1 MPKKSKIITQDSFK
15 NVNKNLGTERDPRQT
30 TSFHRNKKIDYQT
43 ANNFYST
50 NWLATNVVDVPIEE
64 SVKNWREVFIEDE
77 KKLIDF
83 VDFEKKL
90 KVKSI
95 FSQSNKWAKV
105 FGGSIVVMIF
115 DNKFDDMSE
124 PLNIEN
130 IAKGSLKRLVP
141 LDRWEVYANNIN
153 LDPISDNFLKPD
165 FYTYAQ
171 TGLKVHHSRVLR
183 FNGESPTIQEM
194 KRDNGW
200 SLSVYERLMPVIQD
214 AMTSSDLLSGL
225 LYQSNVDI
233 YKIDGLNEAVEQDKT
248 EQAVNRIKLANDM
261 KSTINGV
268 ALDKEDDFMRITSS
282 FAGLA
287 EIDNQFLQKVA
298 GAYGIPITKLL
309 GTSASGLNATGEGD
323 LKNYYDKVS
332 AIQERDYY
340 DNLVTLDKVM
350 SRSLFGTDEKI
361 TFEFRP
367 LFQMSEKEQADV
379 ELTRAS
385 RDQIYLINGVVDSDT
400 VLKELN
406 HNNTYGNLDEVLEL
420 IEDSSDIIDD

>member
-1 MPKKSKIITQDSFK
+1 MSKKQKILTQDSFK
-15 NVNKNLGTERDPRQT
+15 NVNKNLGTERDPRKT
-30 TSFHRNKKIDYQT
+30 TYFVRNQKIDNIT

-50 NWLATNVVDVPIEE
+50 NFLATNVVDVPIDE

-77 KKLIDF
+77 KKLKDF
-83 VDFEKKL
+83 IELENKL
-90 KVKSI
+90 NVKNI
-95 FSQSNKWAKV
+95 FSQANKWSKV

-115 DNKFDDMSE
+115 DNKFEEMRE

-130 IAKGSLKRLVP
+130 VTQGSLKRLIP
-141 LDRWEVYANNIN
+141 LDRWELYADNIN
-153 LDPISDNFLKPD
+153 LDPLSENFLMPD

-171 TGLKVHHSRVLR
+171 TGLKIHHSRVLR
-183 FNGESPTIQEM
+183 FNGDSPTIQEM
-194 KRDNGW
+194 RRDNGW
-200 SLSVYERLMPVIQD
+200 SLSIYERLMPVIQD

-225 LYQSNVDI
+225 LFESNVDI
-233 YKIDGLNEAVEQDKT
+233 YKIDGLNEAVAADKT
-248 EQAVNRIKLANDM
+248 EQAVNRIKLANEM

-268 ALDKEDDFMRITSS
+268 ALDKEDDFMRITST

-298 GAYGIPITKLL
+298 GASGVPITKLL
-309 GTSASGLNATGEGD
+309 GTSSNGLNSTGEGD
-323 LKNYYDKVS
+323 LKNYYDKVK
-332 AIQERDYY
+332 AIQQRDYH
-340 DNLVTLDKVM
+340 DNLLTLDKVM
-350 SRSLFGTDEKI
+350 SRSLFGEDENV

-367 LFQMSEKEQADV
+367 LFQLSEKEQADV
-379 ELTRAS
+379 ELTRAN